1 MFSQKCPTLHDLAP
15 HELLTVSEHICH
27 NSVYAVPIY
36 ECVKVFVRLDADGLF
51 TYARHPSD
59 LGTARVTSTNITNR
73 FRNEDRSRVVLEA
86 LNNVTDN
93 LTDCWPFKA
102 GSASWLQLEIL
113 DPTIRFNG
121 PINKPTIIFRR
132 AVRLSGL
139 NKQLS
144 ITSTPLIENMFLR
157 LKEDLPFHMGRFSVS
172 FAPQVRL
179 KNIAGSG
186 IISESKTN
194 IEEDPTSTFTTA
206 EEIAIKILS
215 ENFGYDPSINPG
227 IYVSIAGKEYK
238 VVSSKYRDNAK
249 PAVTEVTKLPPL
261 PIIGILR

>member
-15 HELLTVSEHICH
+15 HELLTVSEYICH

-36 ECVKVFVRLDADGLF
+36 ECVKVFVRLTADGSF
-51 TYARHPSD
+51 TFARHPSD
-59 LGTARVTSTNITNR
+59 LGTARITSTNIVNR
-73 FRNEDRSRVVLEA
+73 FRSKDRSEVVLEA
-86 LNNVTDN
+86 LDNVTESLADH
-93 LTDCWPFKA
+93 WPFKA

-121 PINKPTIIFRR
+121 PINEPTIIFRR

-139 NKQLS
+139 SKQLS

-157 LKEDLPFHMGRFSVS
+157 LKEDLPFRMGRFSIS

-179 KNIAGSG
+179 KNLAGSG
-186 IISESKTN
+186 IISESKTSV
-194 IEEDPTSTFTTA
+194 EDGVISTFVTA
-206 EEIAIKILS
+206 EEIATKILS
-215 ENFGYDPSINPG
+215 ENFSYDPSINPG

-249 PAVTEVTKLPPL
+249 PTVAEVAKLPPL
-261 PIIGILR
+261 PIAGILR